1 MVGRALIVGCALVA
15 GCGHFEAEPEEPLL
29 LFGGF
34 RDPADQCRIVG
45 ETEFTNQF
53 LDDSS
58 TLVGCPE
65 DYEGTG
71 VFVTETGRRRWPKRR
86 ATSSSGCRT
95 ERAQAR

>member
-1 MVGRALIVGCALVA
+1 MLGRSAIIVACALVA
-15 GCGHFEAEPEEPLL
+15 GCEHLAMEEEEPALL

-45 ETEFTNQF
+45 ETEFTNQV

-71 VFVTETGRRRWPKRR
+71 VFVTETG
-86 ATSSSGCRT
+86 ATRVGET
-95 ERAQAR
+95 QGYELFTVPN

>member
-1 MVGRALIVGCALVA
+1 MLGRMAIAATLLIA
-15 GCGHFEAEPEEPLL
+15 GCEHLAMEEQEPLL

-45 ETEFTNQF
+45 ETAFTNQF

-71 VFVTETGRRRWPKRR
+71 VFVTETG
-86 ATSSSGCRT
+86 ATRVGET
-95 ERAQAR
+95 QGYELFTVPLG